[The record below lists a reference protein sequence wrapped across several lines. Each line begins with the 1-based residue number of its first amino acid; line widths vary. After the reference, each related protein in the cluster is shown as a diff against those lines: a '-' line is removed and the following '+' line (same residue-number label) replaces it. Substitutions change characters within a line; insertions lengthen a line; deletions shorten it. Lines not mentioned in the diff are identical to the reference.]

1 MSIDIVLMRYTGQFS
16 NINGNVNIADYYRC
30 GCRWSMVFLNHS
42 NIPWKKRATPNT
54 IKRRTRQRPNKK
66 KSVHL
71 LHTHREIVVTITIR
85 RKMHAQNARCKR
97 LNQPTIV
104 IYFSI
109 SLIRSFVST
118 ILLFPFYPKSINNN
132 DDTER
137 GRCSHSTLIFHG
149 QYGVY
154 AHFSTHFL
162 FFHLNE

>member
-54 IKRRTRQRPNKK
+54 IKSRTRQRPNKK

-71 LHTHREIVVTITIR
+71 LHTHRAIVVTITIR

-104 IYFSI
+104 IYFPF
-109 SLIRSFVST
+109 R
-118 ILLFPFYPKSINNN
+118 LFALSSPPFYSFHFTQNQLIIMMILNAVAV
-132 DDTER
+132 R
-137 GRCSHSTLIFHG
+137 IRRWYSTASTAYMLIFLLIS
-149 QYGVY
+149 Y
-154 AHFSTHFL
+154 FST
-162 FFHLNE
+162 